1 MYSGLLTLNSNNFNT
16 TDFIML
22 RIYIYYLVY
31 IYYIYIYLFFQDKYH
46 PYVTNVHYSPVKM
59 QETEEHPQRNDARG
73 VIVFPLLLESLIS
86 QSQRST
92 LHHFIFWDCQ
102 QKNNST
108 SISWSEKQQIQQFPP
123 TMTYL
128 LLPTAGVDNDECAMH
143 SEVLENAMDDVH
155 GGVFWTNS

>member
-1 MYSGLLTLNSNNFNT
+1 M
-16 TDFIML
+16 
-22 RIYIYYLVY
+22 V
-31 IYYIYIYLFFQDKYH
+31 FQDKYH

-92 LHHFIFWDCQ
+92 LHHFLGLPT
-102 QKNNST
+102 KKST
-108 SISWSEKQQIQQFPP
+108 SISWSEKQQLQQFPP